1 MNFFEIVLA
10 FLIGLHAFFM
20 IIDEFYFHMKRI
32 LPKWERI
39 GHPLDTLF
47 FLACFVVVIFFSMT
61 KMSIIF
67 YIILSCISCVFI
79 IKDEFIHLK
88 HCSKYEQMLHA
99 LMFIL
104 HPVLLIILFLSW
116 SSFTKPYFD
125 FLQIIHSPIIKNII
139 WFQFSSAIVFL
150 FYQVIYW
157 NYLFKDKEHVS
168 KGSN

>member
-47 FLACFVVVIFFSMT
+47 FLAWFVVVIFFSMT

-67 YIILSCISCVFI
+67 YIILLLLETLSKDDLCIDVYFTSCIINYFIFVVVFI
-79 IKDEFIHLK
+79 
-88 HCSKYEQMLHA
+88 Y
-99 LMFIL
+99 
-104 HPVLLIILFLSW
+104 
-116 SSFTKPYFD
+116 
-125 FLQIIHSPIIKNII
+125 
-139 WFQFSSAIVFL
+139 
-150 FYQVIYW
+150 
-157 NYLFKDKEHVS
+157 
-168 KGSN
+168 